1 MNTCNLKKIG
11 IKMTLISYLKM
22 KNFYRNINTIFNTTS
37 ITEYKKIVIALS
49 VLISYYTTCI
59 KLDYEQTLHIQAIA
73 LPFKKTDV
81 PINHKIQNFINKKSS
96 PSYVITIRVDLF
108 G

>member
-1 MNTCNLKKIG
+1 
-11 IKMTLISYLKM
+11 MTLISYLKM

-37 ITEYKKIVIALS
+37 ITEYKKNSNCI
-49 VLISYYTTCI
+49 ISAY
-59 KLDYEQTLHIQAIA
+59 LLLQHVSSSDDEQTLHIQAIA